1 MKILILAPAD
11 YRVSG
16 GVTLAFTAGST
27 VSVPRHIAKALVK
40 EGKAEAIPAKRKPA
54 IKGD

>member
-27 VSVPRHIAKALVK
+27 VSVPRHIAKALIA

>member
-1 MKILILAPAD
+1 MKIHILAPAD
-11 YRVSG
+11 HRISG

-27 VSVPRHIAKALVK
+27 VSVPRHIAKALIT
-40 EGKAEAIPAKRKPA
+40 EGKAVAIPAKRKPA